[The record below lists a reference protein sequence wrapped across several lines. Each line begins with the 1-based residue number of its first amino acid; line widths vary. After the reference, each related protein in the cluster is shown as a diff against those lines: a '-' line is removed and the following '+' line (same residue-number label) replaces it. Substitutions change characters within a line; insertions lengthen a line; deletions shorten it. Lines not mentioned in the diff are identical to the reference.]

1 MIYKVC
7 ALLSIVGTAAAG
19 PSIELVSSDLS
30 KGGRALDNVKG
41 KWSQALKFLG
51 NDAQINAE
59 YDRSARS
66 DFLSEATLSGKVDD
80 VSYEVK
86 TSFGNTHE
94 VKLTADTKDGT
105 TLELNAD
112 VGSGVDVRSVSATR
126 DVKLQG
132 QDCTLEAS
140 HERASG
146 DSKLKLSSVL
156 GNGLKAIANIARSKA
171 GDMST
176 DYNLE
181 YEQELNAG
189 RTVSARINGDGSGD
203 VELEDSTTLASQDAV
218 ISAKMDLGG
227 SSPSVTVKRSW
238 SF

>member
-156 GNGLKAIANIARSKA
+156 GHGVSGTATWLVGSKMQ
-171 GDMST
+171 DT
-176 DYNLE
+176 
-181 YEQELNAG
+181 
-189 RTVSARINGDGSGD
+189 D
-203 VELEDSTTLASQDAV
+203 VELEYAASVGDGRSVSASVNPKNGKGDVEYVDSKTIDAT
-218 ISAKMDLGG
+218 ITAGMDLGG
-227 SSPSVTVKRSW
+227 KPSLTVKRGW
-238 SF
+238 AF

>member
-41 KWSQALKFLG
+41 TWSQALKFLG

-156 GNGLKAIANIARSKA
+156 GHGVSGTATWLVGSKMQ
-171 GDMST
+171 DT
-176 DYNLE
+176 
-181 YEQELNAG
+181 
-189 RTVSARINGDGSGD
+189 D
-203 VELEDSTTLASQDAV
+203 VELEYAASVGDGRSVSASVNPKNGKGDVEYVDSKTIDAT
-218 ISAKMDLGG
+218 ITAGMDLGG
-227 SSPSVTVKRSW
+227 KPSLTVKRGW
-238 SF
+238 AF